1 MQKIDRRAARTRTA
15 LHKALLSLVERKGYE
30 EVSIRELTEEA
41 DVGRSTFYAHY
52 TGKEDL
58 LRSGFDNL
66 RRELAEAM
74 EENPGPT
81 PFRFSRAMFE
91 HAARHAETYLAMVG
105 SRGSVIAIGEIS
117 RILSEL
123 VRRELPAGDGNGGMP
138 REVRV
143 QFVVGTLVN
152 LLTWWLERN
161 PELTPADV
169 NAMFRR
175 LVLHGTSDVFPNEEG
190 MPL

>member
-30 EVSIRELTEEA
+30 EVSIRELIEEA

-52 TGKEDL
+52 AGKEDL

-74 EENPGPT
+74 KEEQGAV
-81 PFRFSRAMFE
+81 PFRFSRTMFE
-91 HAARHAETYLAMVG
+91 HAARHVGIYHAMTG
-105 SRGSVIAIGEIS
+105 SPGNVIAIGEIG
-117 RILSEL
+117 RILTEF
-123 VRRELPAGDGNGGMP
+123 VRRELSETEDDGGVP
-138 REVRV
+138 REVRI

-152 LLTWWLERN
+152 LLTWWLERR
-161 PELTPADV
+161 PDLPPAEVD
-169 NAMFRR
+169 AMFRR
-175 LVLHGTSDVFPNEEG
+175 LALHGTGDILPTG
-190 MPL
+190 MRENR